1 MKLLGY
7 SSKFSVQPN
16 DSIAFHIS
24 SEFATYTAR
33 IVRLIH
39 GDDRPGSP
47 GFKSEH
53 VAGTLDGAYA
63 GEVQALHRG
72 SYVHIP
78 YAEGL
83 NLNED
88 FSAELWIWPTMPDQA
103 KGVLL
108 SQGGE
113 GGFIL
118 SLEAG
123 HLTFEAGPHK
133 LALEAKVVA
142 RTWYRV
148 TVAFSY
154 TLGSISLVLAPHVV
168 SGSVPG
174 GDVSKPLPYA
184 FGSNGD
190 VVIGAQLDF
199 AAAGRLAPSNIFNG
213 KIDGPK
219 IYRSAT
225 AAIDGGDA
233 ANLVAAWDFSKGIDT
248 WDITDV
254 SGNGHNGK
262 AINQPMRGATGHNW
276 DGRETSWKHATDQY
290 GAIHFHDDDQGDAD
304 WKISLEWTVPE
315 GLRSGVYALHVS
327 PGAGS
332 NGTDD
337 DYIPFFVRPLKGK
350 RSSEIALL
358 MPTFTYMAY
367 GNERILESGGVDPEA
382 SYAVQKED
390 RFIVDNRLLSLYD
403 IHSDGSAVCYSSRLR
418 PILNMRPRVVM
429 QYLAFGKGSPHGL
442 NADLYLT
449 DWLERFGF
457 EYDVLTDED
466 LHKEGVGLL
475 SGYKAVLIPTHSEYW
490 SLAMIEGAQSYLRDG
505 GRMLHLS
512 GNGMYWV
519 TQLHPASD
527 ASIEV
532 RRGGRCVGLSSPEP
546 GEEYLSCT
554 GELGGIWTYRGHAPQ
569 TWLGIGST
577 AETPGLGRP
586 YERQPDSF
594 DPRASFVF
602 EGVGAEELIG
612 DFPNLI
618 QEYGAAGYEI
628 DCADTTLGTSP
639 SALILATAKDFSN
652 DAQVFAERISYM
664 DLLQGRPVSHLVK
677 ADMALL
683 DYPNGGAVFAVG
695 SIAWCGALSYN
706 NYENN
711 VSRVTLNV
719 LNYFI
724 ASNTDGV

>member
-16 DSIAFHIS
+16 DILAFHIS

-33 IVRLIH
+33 VVRLIH

-47 GFKSEH
+47 GFKCEH
-53 VAGTLDGAYA
+53 VVGAFGGEYP
-63 GEVQALHRG
+63 GEVQAIYRG
-72 SYVHIP
+72 SYIHIP
-78 YAEGL
+78 YADGL
-83 NLNED
+83 SLTDD
-88 FSAELWIWPTMPDQA
+88 FSMELWIWPTMPDQA

-118 SLEAG
+118 SVEAG
-123 HLTFEAGPHK
+123 QLTFEAGAHK
-133 LALEAKVVA
+133 VALDAKIVG
-142 RTWYRV
+142 RTWYKVMVGYDR
-148 TVAFSY
+148 AAG
-154 TLGSISLVLAPHVV
+154 TLRLALKPHIV
-168 SGSVPG
+168 SGMVPA
-174 GDVSKPLPYA
+174 GDASEPLPYPFA
-184 FGSNGD
+184 SKGD
-190 VVIGAQLDF
+190 ISIGAQLAPADN
-199 AAAGRLAPSNIFNG
+199 GRIAPSNVFNG
-213 KIDGPK
+213 KIDAPK
-219 IYRSAT
+219 LYRTSTDAFE
-225 AAIDGGDA
+225 GGA
-233 ANLVAAWDFSKGIDT
+233 SEKLIAAWDFSQGIDS
-248 WDITDV
+248 WDISDV
-254 SGNGHNGK
+254 SGNGHHGK
-262 AINQPMRGATGHNW
+262 AISQPMRGATGHNW
-276 DGRETSWKHATDQY
+276 DGRETSWQRATDQY
-290 GAIHFHDDDQGDAD
+290 GAIHFHDDDQGDAG
-304 WKISLEWTVPE
+304 WNKSLEWTVP
-315 GLRSGVYALHVS
+315 GDLRSGVYALHLS
-327 PGAGS
+327 PEAGS
-332 NGTDD
+332 SGADD
-337 DYIPFFVRPLKGK
+337 DYIPFFVRPPKGS
-350 RSSEIALL
+350 RSSKIAML

-382 SYAVQKED
+382 AYAVQKED

-429 QYLAFGKGSPHGL
+429 QYLSFGKGSPHGL

-449 DWLERFGF
+449 DWLEKFGF
-457 EYDVLTDED
+457 DYDILTDED
-466 LHKEGVGLL
+466 LHNEGAELL
-475 SGYKAVLIPTHSEYW
+475 AGYKAIVIPTHSEYW
-490 SLAMIEGAQSYLRDG
+490 TLAMIEGGQSYLQDG

-519 TQLHPASD
+519 TQVHPGSNT
-527 ASIEV
+527 SIEV

-546 GEEYLSCT
+546 GEEYLSSS

-569 TWLGIGST
+569 TWVGIGST
-577 AETPGLGRP
+577 AETPGHGRP

-602 EGVGAEELIG
+602 EGIGAEELIG

-628 DCADTTLGTSP
+628 DCADTPLGTSP
-639 SALILATAKDFSN
+639 STLILATATGFSD

-664 DLLQGRPVSHLVK
+664 DLLQGRPTNHLVK

-706 NYENN
+706 GYENN

-719 LNYFI
+719 LNKFV
-724 ASNTDGV
+724 SE